1 MPVRT
6 SSYEW
11 KTGKRYGA
19 GQIAPSYLSAP
30 PWPRRESELERF
42 SGGPDR
48 TRICD
53 LYRVKVRT

>member
-6 SSYEW
+6 SNYEW
-11 KTGKRYGA
+11 KTGKQNGA

-42 SGGPDR
+42 SWWAR
-48 TRICD
+48 QNSN
-53 LYRVKVRT
+53 L